1 MCADQL
7 TYKNTRRSRPE
18 FKKMLDL
25 EQLSKLRFGMSQV
38 PVVGGQP
45 GTFEEKWSQWFLEQS
60 FFRDF
65 VYRNPRGKKKGQ
77 ELADAVVLFDDV
89 ALMVQGKAQ
98 CGQHEAMAWA
108 TEALLKALKQL
119 RQTHKDLTEG
129 HIKRLKNDF
138 YGEIEFRPEIYP
150 NRMGLIVLAHKSTPY
165 IAAEL
170 APEILTSGFPIHVF
184 SLADFAQVASR
195 FDTAGD
201 LITFLELRGDVAAK
215 EAFYVQ
221 DEIGNIARMIP
232 HVEAVLRSHMSPAS
246 AEVMQKT
253 VRSFEDVATGKLLE
267 SEDWKY
273 SLAIDNMI
281 ARAHDVDPELPWN
294 TANRLAGLD
303 VARFLGWL
311 TRDRRIRLGKR
322 LISKCE
328 AAQDGKPHYFTHRKP
343 SRGTVC
349 VFLATSESRADRVK
363 RLDFLVSYAHVKYGA
378 RQCLGVATEPL
389 GNGRSYDFVITRTS
403 PPLALVEKLKNFD
416 DPFSS
421 DEPL

>member
-1 MCADQL
+1 
-7 TYKNTRRSRPE
+7 
-18 FKKMLDL
+18 
-25 EQLSKLRFGMSQV
+25 
-38 PVVGGQP
+38 
-45 GTFEEKWSQWFLEQS
+45 
-60 FFRDF
+60 
-65 VYRNPRGKKKGQ
+65 
-77 ELADAVVLFDDV
+77 
-89 ALMVQGKAQ
+89 
-98 CGQHEAMAWA
+98 MAWA
-108 TEALLKALKQL
+108 TEALLKAFKQL

-129 HIKRLKNDF
+129 HIKWLKNDF
-138 YGEIEFRPEIYP
+138 YGEIEFKPEACPSRI
-150 NRMGLIVLAHKSTPY
+150 GLIVLAHESAPY
-165 IAAEL
+165 IAAKL
-170 APEILTSGFPIHVF
+170 APEILTSGFPIHIF

-246 AEVMQKT
+246 AEVMRET

-267 SEDWKY
+267 SQDWKY
-273 SLAIDNMI
+273 GLAIDNMI
-281 ARAHDVDPELPWN
+281 AHAHDVDPELPWN
-294 TANRLAGLD
+294 TANRLASLD

-311 TRDRRIRLGKR
+311 TRNRRIKLGKR
-322 LISKCE
+322 LIAKCE
-328 AAQDGKPHYFTHRKP
+328 AAKDGKPHYFTHRQP

-363 RLDFLVSYAHVKYGA
+363 HLDFLVSYAHMKYGA
-378 RQCLGVATEPL
+378 RQCLGVTTEPL
-389 GNGRSYDFVITRTS
+389 GNGRSFDFVITRKS
-403 PPLALVEKLKNFD
+403 PPPALVEKLKDFD